1 MSRLA
6 KPPPWRYGIPSSG
19 TPRTPEGPGQ
29 HPPGKRWDTRPP
41 GLGRSLPAV
50 GGLSVWLCRPQGQ
63 LVTSCEGPPPSAE
76 TGLGKGWQGEVG
88 WAALS
93 SGLLP
98 DASHP
103 ARPHFLI
110 HERLG

>member
-1 MSRLA
+1 MSRWE

-41 GLGRSLPAV
+41 ASAGPPAV

-63 LVTSCEGPPPSAE
+63 LVTSCEGPLPA
-76 TGLGKGWQGEVG
+76 LRQGWVR
-88 WAALS
+88 
-93 SGLLP
+93 
-98 DASHP
+98 P
-103 ARPHFLI
+103 A
-110 HERLG
+110 G